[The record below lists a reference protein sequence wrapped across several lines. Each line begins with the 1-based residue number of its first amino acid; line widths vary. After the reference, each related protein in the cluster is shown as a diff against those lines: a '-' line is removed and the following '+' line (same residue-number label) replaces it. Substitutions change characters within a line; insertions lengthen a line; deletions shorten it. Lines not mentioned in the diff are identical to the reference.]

1 MNRSDL
7 IDEVAKR
14 LDTTRKDAERALDA
28 VVDVIQRGINQGE
41 KVRVKG
47 LGVFESVER
56 AARTVRNPATG
67 ELVDKAR
74 TRVPRFRAGTD
85 LKEILAGL
93 RELPAE
99 VISGDEK
106 GARAAVRKITGQPE
120 KKASTPAAAA
130 AVKAPAAKAAA
141 PATKAPAKK
150 APAAKAPAKKAP
162 AKKAAAKKAPAKEAP
177 APAPEKAQARRRTAS
192 EASPAA
198 PTPMMASPAKKAP
211 AKKAPAKKAPAKKA
225 PAKKA
230 PATKAPAKKAPD
242 TKAPAPEAG
251 GSASS

>member
-1 MNRSDL
+1 VNRSDL

-67 ELVDKAR
+67 ELVEKAR

-99 VISGDEK
+99 VISGDEE
-106 GARAAVRKITGQPE
+106 GARAAVRRITGR
-120 KKASTPAAAA
+120 
-130 AVKAPAAKAAA
+130 
-141 PATKAPAKK
+141 
-150 APAAKAPAKKAP
+150 PAKKAP
-162 AKKAAAKKAPAKEAP
+162 AKKAAAPVKKAAAPVKKAAAPVKKAAAPAK
-177 APAPEKAQARRRTAS
+177 KTA
-192 EASPAA
+192 A
-198 PTPMMASPAKKAP
+198 PAKKAAAP
-211 AKKAPAKKAPAKKA
+211 AKKAPAKKTTAPAKKAAAPAKKAAAPAKKA
-225 PAKKA
+225 PAKKTAA
-230 PATKAPAKKAPD
+230 PARKAPAKKA
-242 TKAPAPEAG
+242 APAPES

>member
-162 AKKAAAKKAPAKEAP
+162 AKEAP

>member
-1 MNRSDL
+1 VNRSDL

-67 ELVDKAR
+67 ELVEKAR

-99 VISGDEK
+99 VISGDEE
-106 GARAAVRKITGQPE
+106 GARAAVRRITGR
-120 KKASTPAAAA
+120 
-130 AVKAPAAKAAA
+130 
-141 PATKAPAKK
+141 
-150 APAAKAPAKKAP
+150 PAKKAP
-162 AKKAAAKKAPAKEAP
+162 AKKAAAPVKKA
-177 APAPEKAQARRRTAS
+177 
-192 EASPAA
+192 AA
-198 PTPMMASPAKKAP
+198 PVKKAAAPVKKAAAP
-211 AKKAPAKKAPAKKA
+211 AKKAPAKKTTAPAKKAAAPAKKAAAPAKKA
-225 PAKKA
+225 PAKKTAA
-230 PATKAPAKKAPD
+230 PARKAPAKKA
-242 TKAPAPEAG
+242 APAPES